1 MKFFARI
8 ARHRNSLLLV
18 VALALGGVA
27 AFGARG
33 YIATEI
39 AAERERLQPRQD
51 TIPIVVAKRAIDKG
65 EVASA
70 ENMAVRDVPRE
81 YVASGTVTPDRFD
94 GYAGSRLSVPMRAGE
109 PLMHAMLEGADVST
123 FSAKVQAGIRALT
136 IAVDEIN
143 SLSGM
148 LQPGDRIDLMLSARL
163 PAAGA
168 GAPPQEI
175 TRALMQD
182 LRVLATGRQVRPG
195 GDERQSRAYTAITV
209 EVTPEQAQR
218 LVVAQ
223 RSGKLTA
230 MLRNPGDRAPIAQ
243 APLDVY
249 GLLDLAPARG
259 EGGPA
264 PRAPDL
270 IIGGH
275 GPLKV
280 VAGLAQAGGVSVGG
294 VSAGG
299 VSAGGVLPPPALPA
313 PARSVPSAA
322 GAPAI
327 GSSSM
332 VGSGTPHAATPPAP
346 SGGPAPLPADSTSD
360 APSARSITIR

>member
-1 MKFFARI
+1 MKFLVRI

-182 LRVLATGRQVRPG
+182 LKVLATGRQVRPG

-259 EGGPA
+259 DAGPA

-280 VAGLAQAGGVSVGG
+280 VAGLAQAG
-294 VSAGG
+294 SAP
-299 VSAGGVLPPPALPA
+299 SPPVLTA
-313 PARSVPSAA
+313 PARWVASGAGAPIA

-327 GSSSM
+327 GAPAIGASAM
-332 VGSGTPHAATPPAP
+332 VAPGTPPAP
-346 SGGPAPLPADSTSD
+346 TLPGPPGGPAPLPSDSTSD
-360 APSARSITIR
+360 VPGARSITIR